1 MWTTLISTLTT
12 PLRTIFSSTGP
23 PCPYCR
29 TLLSLLEEERSL
41 NRELLGLQAPIEAT
55 SPPTRSVRPSEQEP
69 EAPLDVMEGLPESAK
84 EALMREYAEFEAQF
98 PRNIHVNPE
107 VEEIT
112 PGQTIPLS

>member
-41 NRELLGLQAPIEAT
+41 NRELLGLQAPTA
-55 SPPTRSVRPSEQEP
+55 PTKWLLKSEKPNVP
-69 EAPLDVMEGLPESAK
+69 ESDPPLDVMEGLPESAK

-98 PRNIHVNPE
+98 PKNIHVNPE